1 MIKRINQRRL
11 IIFFILGLF
20 LLHFSHTAFVMIR
33 YLSLTRVF
41 DTSLSICLTV
51 RLLVTVYFKYKADS
65 RSLILTVTLLNI
77 TISGRHVI

>member
-1 MIKRINQRRL
+1 
-11 IIFFILGLF
+11 
-20 LLHFSHTAFVMIR
+20 MIR

-41 DTSLSICLTV
+41 DTPLSICLTV

-65 RSLILTVTLLNI
+65 RLLILTVTLLNI